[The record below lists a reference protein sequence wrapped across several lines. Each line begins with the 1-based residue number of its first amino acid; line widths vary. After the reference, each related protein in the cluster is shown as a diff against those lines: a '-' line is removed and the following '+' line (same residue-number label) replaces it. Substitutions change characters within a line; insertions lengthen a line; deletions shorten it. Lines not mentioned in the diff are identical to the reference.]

1 MEGFDELEPIVITG
15 KRLAKPTFSISE
27 FKNNIGAVARPNL
40 FMAEFVPGTKFA
52 TALNAGDS
60 EFTERFPFRCEI
72 AEFPGKTLST
82 IEDSTG
88 AGPTLKLPYETTYN
102 DINLTI
108 VCSEDMK
115 ERTLFEAWMDYIIG
129 PADSSG
135 TAGLVRFY
143 SDYAEG
149 NKLIV
154 SQLNTRADVLISFE
168 LYDVYP
174 IAISPMTASWEETN
188 TYQRFS
194 VTMTYRYYKLG

>member
-1 MEGFDELEPIVITG
+1 MADFQLDTVVVTG
-15 KRLAKPTFSISE
+15 KRLAKPSFSISE

-40 FMAEFVPGTKFA
+40 FVAEFEPGTNFA
-52 TALNAGDS
+52 SAMNQVDP
-60 EFTERFPFRCEI
+60 EFVERFPFRCEV

-88 AGPTLKLPYETTYN
+88 AGPSLKLPYETTFN

-115 ERTLFEAWMDYIIG
+115 ERFFFENWMDYIIG
-129 PADSSG
+129 KADTGQIS
-135 TAGLVRFY
+135 GLVNFY
-143 SDYAEG
+143 SNYAEG

-154 SQLNTRADVLISFE
+154 SQLNPQAETLISFE